1 MHKTSKR
8 DEPSSSADSLLLDRE
23 LLENLVWRL
32 NTELSRY
39 ETRFR
44 QDDEGN
50 GDAPDGAKA
59 APAWRRADPATLG
72 PLLTAY
78 DEAITEKESVIK
90 KQELRLK
97 ELSIEFQKV
106 IVENEHLHEVLED
119 IQNKVRYGKYF
130 YSTKLC
136 KFKFL

>member
-8 DEPSSSADSLLLDRE
+8 DEPSSADSLLLDRE

-32 NTELSRY
+32 NTELTRY

-44 QDDEGN
+44 QDDD

-97 ELSIEFQKV
+97 ELSIDFQKV
-106 IVENEHLHEVLED
+106 VVENEHLHEVLED
-119 IQNKVRYGKYF
+119 IQNKVR
-130 YSTKLC
+130 
-136 KFKFL
+136 